1 MKRWLARGRGKRK
14 GGGRWKQGRGRAD
27 GGSGAAGREAG
38 SESGTAR
45 RKEGGESGAAGRE
58 AGDESGA
65 GEARGR
71 KGDERRGVK
80 TGLQGERQG
89 RRRKTGLA
97 GRATTAERFD
107 VGDPACLMRSKSE
120 NSEQKATFGK
130 VFRPFSLYLTVNNSG
145 RGTRGTKSL

>member
-45 RKEGGESGAAGRE
+45 RE